1 MNIQEMDIMNT
12 LHRGHYSTQREI
24 SQASGYSLGKVNSSV
39 RLLREDAYLDQEFSL
54 TEKAKRLFDE
64 RRPRQAVILAA
75 GLGMRMVPINTEQ
88 PKGLLEVGGEALIE
102 RIIRQLQ
109 EVGITDIRI
118 VVGFMKERYEYLID
132 TYGAELIYNKDYAAK
147 GNLYSLARALDYL
160 DNAYIVPC
168 DIWCRENP
176 FHTDELYSWY
186 MVSEEEDEDSTV
198 KVNRKREL
206 RLVRDA
212 ETGCRM
218 IGIAYVCGSESEML
232 KGRIREMLPHKGF
245 WHSFWEEAAVSGN
258 KMILYPNEAGREDV
272 FEINTLEQLR
282 DLDGNS
288 NQLNSHAIETILE
301 TLRCDAGDIHEIEAL
316 KKGMTNRSFRFR
328 CGDRRYIMR
337 IPGEGTD
344 RMINRRQ
351 EYQVYQAIAGKDIC
365 DPVCYISP
373 ENGYKITEFLE
384 DARVCDAYD
393 AQDVQRCMD
402 YLRGMHERKMKVGH
416 KFDIFGE
423 IEQYEAYWEGE
434 ESIYIDYQKTKEKVY
449 ELKRYIDSQEK
460 EWTLTH
466 IDAVP
471 DNFLFVNDR
480 IYLIDW
486 EYAGMQDPH
495 VDIAMFAIYAMYGR
509 EHVEQLIDAYFH
521 NACPTNVRIK
531 IYCYIAAC
539 GLLWSNWCEYKR
551 MCGVEFGEY
560 SLRQYRYAKEYY
572 KIAMDCLSCKEQTEE
587 SR

>member
-1 MNIQEMDIMNT
+1 M
-12 LHRGHYSTQREI
+12 
-24 SQASGYSLGKVNSSV
+24 
-39 RLLREDAYLDQEFSL
+39 F
-54 TEKAKRLFDE
+54 
-64 RRPRQAVILAA
+64 
-75 GLGMRMVPINTEQ
+75 
-88 PKGLLEVGGEALIE
+88 
-102 RIIRQLQ
+102 
-109 EVGITDIRI
+109 
-118 VVGFMKERYEYLID
+118 
-132 TYGAELIYNKDYAAK
+132 
-147 GNLYSLARALDYL
+147 
-160 DNAYIVPC
+160 
-168 DIWCRENP
+168 
-176 FHTDELYSWY
+176 
-186 MVSEEEDEDSTV
+186 
-198 KVNRKREL
+198 
-206 RLVRDA
+206 
-212 ETGCRM
+212 
-218 IGIAYVCGSESEML
+218 
-232 KGRIREMLPHKGF
+232 
-245 WHSFWEEAAVSGN
+245 GN
-258 KMILYPNEAGREDV
+258 KMILYPNEVGREDV

-288 NQLNSHAIETILE
+288 NQLNSSAIGTILE
-301 TLRCDAGDIHEIEAL
+301 TLQCEAGDIHEIEAL

-328 CGDRRYIMR
+328 LGGRRYIMR

-393 AQDVQRCMD
+393 PQDVQRCMD
-402 YLRGMHERKMKVGH
+402 YLRGMHEKKMEVGH
-416 KFDIFGE
+416 EFDIFRE
-423 IEQYEAYWEGE
+423 IEQYESYWEGE
-434 ESIYIDYQKTKEKVY
+434 PSIYIDYKKTKEKVY

-460 EWTLTH
+460 ERTLTH

-495 VDIAMFAIYAMYGR
+495 VDIAMYAIYAMYDR

-521 NACPTNVRIK
+521 NACPENVRIK

-572 KIAMDCLSCKEQTEE
+572 RIVADCL
-587 SR
+587 

>member
-1 MNIQEMDIMNT
+1 MNVQEMDIMNT
-12 LHRGHYSTQREI
+12 LNRSRCSTQREI
-24 SQASGYSLGKVNSSV
+24 SKASGYSLGKVNSSV
-39 RLLREDAYLDQEFSL
+39 QILRKDGYLDQEFCL
-54 TEKAKRLFDE
+54 TEKAQRLFDE
-64 RRPRQAVILAA
+64 RRPKQAVILAA
-75 GLGMRMVPINTEQ
+75 GAGMRMVPINTEQ

-109 EVGITDIRI
+109 EAGIADIRI

-132 TYGAELIYNKDYAAK
+132 EYDVELIYNKDYASK
-147 GNLYSLARALDYL
+147 GNLYSLARAADYL

-176 FHTDELYSWY
+176 FHRDELYSWY
-186 MVSEEEDEDSTV
+186 MVSTEEDEDSTV

-206 RLVRDA
+206 RLVREE

-218 IGIAYVCGSESEML
+218 IGIAYVCGDEAGVL
-232 KGRIREMLPHKGF
+232 KNRIREMLPSKGF
-245 WHSFWEEAAVSGN
+245 WHSFWEDAAVSGN
-258 KMILYPNEAGREDV
+258 KMILYPNEVGREDV

-288 NQLNSHAIETILE
+288 NQLNSSAIGTILE
-301 TLRCDAGDIHEIEAL
+301 TLQCEAGDIHEIEAL

-328 CGDRRYIMR
+328 LGGRRYIMR

-393 AQDVQRCMD
+393 PQDVQRCMD
-402 YLRGMHERKMKVGH
+402 YLRGMHEKKMEVGH
-416 KFDIFGE
+416 EFDIFRE
-423 IEQYEAYWEGE
+423 IEQYESYWEGE
-434 ESIYIDYQKTKEKVY
+434 PSIYIDYKKTKEKVY

-460 EWTLTH
+460 ERTLTH

-495 VDIAMFAIYAMYGR
+495 VDIAMYAIYAMYDR

-521 NACPTNVRIK
+521 NACPENVRIK

-572 KIAMDCLSCKEQTEE
+572 RIVADCL
-587 SR
+587 